1 MTRPLGPTQTLVL
14 CILDGFD
21 EQGETPPTAAELADE
36 MAEWM
41 LLAHGR
47 RPTSETEAAQ
57 GCLARLARR
66 GLVERV
72 GVAHG
77 GARTWAITAAGRQT
91 LAETESKPDDAR
103 AVAAATTHYAEG
115 TES

>member
-47 RPTSETEAAQ
+47 RPISETGAAK
-57 GCLARLARR
+57 GSLTKLARR

-72 GVAHG
+72 GTAAN
-77 GARTWAITAAGRQT
+77 GARCWGITDAGRAA
-91 LAETESKPDDAR
+91 LAEGLS
-103 AVAAATTHYAEG
+103 
-115 TES
+115 